1 MRSISIYPY
10 LTRLQVAKFALAGGN
25 FDRRTKFRRN
35 KIISYQVVRIEQF
48 NKGSLG
54 KIGGETERTSK
65 HHRNEDIDSER
76 TSLNLYFK
84 KSEGGLTAQWKKTMQ
99 ELNATFREKKKSV
112 AFEGMI
118 ITSDT
123 AFFERLGWKK
133 GKDTP
138 YAVMEFFN
146 RCYEF
151 ALQSIGY
158 KGTDKNILSAVIHL
172 DEKTPHLQL
181 YYIPVVD
188 TTKKKVYEKGAD
200 GKVLRNEKGSPIQKK
215 DEHGK
220 SVYECIPLEQPKLC
234 SSDFWGERGGQLS
247 YGNLQDSFYERI
259 SVHYSLDRGEVG
271 SNKKHTTKYQYE
283 KAKQEAELAALTDDK
298 AHAEE
303 VIQEA
308 QTAVAT
314 RDKALEELKPM
325 QEYLD
330 AFHEALS
337 GNLPLSPTK
346 LRKMIVGLT
355 TEYKRLEEEKKITD
369 KDREN
374 LFNELQ
380 KAERRIPELE
390 KYKEFVAFVNEY
402 APDKLDEAKRTA
414 TERKNAPK
422 PPFKFKSSDW
432 HK

>member
-1 MRSISIYPY
+1 M
-10 LTRLQVAKFALAGGN
+10 N
-25 FDRRTKFRRN
+25 
-35 KIISYQVVRIEQF
+35 
-48 NKGSLG
+48 
-54 KIGGETERTSK
+54 
-65 HHRNEDIDSER
+65 
-76 TSLNLYFK
+76 
-84 KSEGGLTAQWKKTMQ
+84 

-133 GKDTP
+133 GEETP

-151 ALQSIGY
+151 ALRGIGY
-158 KGTDKNILSAVIHL
+158 KGTDKNILSAVIHF

-188 TTKKKVYEKGAD
+188 TAKKKVYEKGAD

-220 SVYECIPLEQPKLC
+220 SVYEYVSLEQPKLC

-247 YGNLQDSFYERI
+247 YGNLQDSFHERI
-259 SVHYSLDRGEVG
+259 GVYCGLDRGEVG
-271 SNKKHTTKYQYE
+271 SNKKHTTKYQWQ
-283 KAKQEAELAALTDDK
+283 KQKQEAELAALNDEK
-298 AHAEE
+298 VHAESI
-303 VIQEA
+303 IQEA
-308 QTAVAT
+308 QTAVET
-314 RDKALEELKPM
+314 RDKALEEMKPL

-330 AFHEALS
+330 AFKEAMS
-337 GNLPLSPTK
+337 GDLPFSPGK
-346 LRKMIVGLT
+346 LKKMLIGLM

-390 KYKEFVAFVNEY
+390 KHKEFLLFLTEY

-422 PPFKFKSSDW
+422 PTFKSKSNGW

>member
-1 MRSISIYPY
+1 MQGAII
-10 LTRLQVAKFALAGGN
+10 TGG
-25 FDRRTKFRRN
+25 N
-35 KIISYQVVRIEQF
+35 KIISYQVVRVEQF
-48 NKGSLG
+48 TKGSLG

-76 TSLNLYFK
+76 TPLNLYFK

-99 ELNATFREKKKSV
+99 ELNATFREKKDST
-112 AFEGMI
+112 AFEGMV

-133 GKDTP
+133 GEETP

-151 ALQSIGY
+151 ALQEIGY

-172 DEKTPHLQL
+172 DETTPHLQL
-181 YYIPVVD
+181 YYIPIVD
-188 TTKKKVYEKGAD
+188 TAKKKVYEKGAD

-220 SVYECIPLEQPKLC
+220 SVYEYVPLEQPKLC
-234 SSDFWGERGGQLS
+234 SSDFWSERGGQLS
-247 YGNLQDSFYERI
+247 YGNMQDSFHEQI
-259 SVHYSLDRGEVG
+259 GIHYGLDRGEVG
-271 SNKKHTTKYQYE
+271 SNKKHTTKYQWQ
-283 KAKQEAELAALTDDK
+283 KQKQEAELASLEQEK
-298 AHAEE
+298 VHAEE

-308 QTAVAT
+308 QKAVAT
-314 RDKALEELKPM
+314 RDKALEEIKLL

-330 AFHEALS
+330 AFKEAKS
-337 GNLPLSPTK
+337 GNLPLSPAK

-374 LFNELQ
+374 LFSELQ

-390 KYKEFVAFVNEY
+390 KYKEFVSFINEY

-422 PPFKFKSSDW
+422 PPLKSKSNGWFK
-432 HK
+432 

>member
-1 MRSISIYPY
+1 MSVEHYSLEEI
-10 LTRLQVAKFALAGGN
+10 
-25 FDRRTKFRRN
+25 
-35 KIISYQVVRIEQF
+35 IISYQVVRIEQF

-76 TSLNLYFK
+76 TPLNLYFK
-84 KSEGGLTAQWKKTMQ
+84 RSEGGLTAQWKKTMN

-133 GKDTP
+133 GEETP
-138 YAVMEFFN
+138 YAVIEFFN

-151 ALQSIGY
+151 ALQEIGY

-181 YYIPVVD
+181 YYIPIVD
-188 TTKKKVYEKGAD
+188 TAKKKVYEKGSD

-215 DEHGK
+215 DEHSK
-220 SVYECIPLEQPKLC
+220 SIYEYVSLEQPKLC
-234 SSDFWGERGGQLS
+234 SSDFWSERGGQLS

-259 SVHYSLDRGEVG
+259 SVHYGLDRGEVG
-271 SNKKHTTKYQYE
+271 SNKKHTTKYQWQ
-283 KAKQEAELAALTDDK
+283 KAQQEAELAALNDEK
-298 AHAEE
+298 VHAEK
-303 VIQEA
+303 VIEQA

-314 RDKALEELKPM
+314 RDKALEELKPL
-325 QEYLD
+325 QKYLD
-330 AFHEALS
+330 AFKEAMS
-337 GNLPLSPTK
+337 GNLPLSPAK

-355 TEYKRLEEEKKITD
+355 TEYKRLEKEKLIKD
-369 KDREN
+369 KDSEN
-374 LFNELQ
+374 LFNLLRQ
-380 KAERRIPELE
+380 AEQRIPELE
-390 KYKEFVAFVNEY
+390 KHKEFLLFLTEY

-422 PPFKFKSSDW
+422 PTFKSKSNGW

>member
-1 MRSISIYPY
+1 M
-10 LTRLQVAKFALAGGN
+10 
-25 FDRRTKFRRN
+25 
-35 KIISYQVVRIEQF
+35 
-48 NKGSLG
+48 G

-76 TSLNLYFK
+76 TPLNLYFK
-84 KSEGGLTAQWKKTMQ
+84 RSEGGLTAQWKKTMQ

-123 AFFERLGWKK
+123 EFFEWFGWKK
-133 GKDTP
+133 GEGMP

-151 ALQSIGY
+151 ALQEIGY
-158 KGTDKNILSAVIHL
+158 KGTDKNILSAEIHM
-172 DEKTPHLQL
+172 DEKTQHLQL

-188 TTKKKVYEKGAD
+188 TAKKKVYEKGAD

-220 SVYECIPLEQPKLC
+220 SVYEYVPLEQPKLC
-234 SSDFWGERGGQLS
+234 SSDFWSERGGQLS
-247 YGNLQDSFYERI
+247 YGNMQDSFHEQI
-259 SVHYSLDRGEVG
+259 GVHYGLDRGEVG
-271 SNKKHTTKYQYE
+271 SNKKHTTKYQWQ
-283 KAKQEAELAALTDDK
+283 KAQQEAELAALNDEK
-298 AHAEE
+298 VHAESI
-303 VIQEA
+303 IQEA
-308 QTAVAT
+308 ETAVET
-314 RDKALEELKPM
+314 RDKALEEMKPL

-330 AFHEALS
+330 AFKEAMS
-337 GNLPLSPTK
+337 GELPFSPSK
-346 LRKMIVGLT
+346 LKKMLIGLM
-355 TEYKRLEEEKKITD
+355 TEYKRLKEEQKITD

-374 LFNELQ
+374 LFSELQ

-390 KYKEFVAFVNEY
+390 KYKEFVSFINEY

-422 PPFKFKSSDW
+422 PPFKSKSNGW
-432 HK
+432 NK

>member
-1 MRSISIYPY
+1 MQGAII
-10 LTRLQVAKFALAGGN
+10 TGG
-25 FDRRTKFRRN
+25 N
-35 KIISYQVVRIEQF
+35 KIISYQVVRVEQF
-48 NKGSLG
+48 TKGSLG

-76 TSLNLYFK
+76 TPLNLYFK
-84 KSEGGLTAQWKKTMQ
+84 RSEGGLTAQWKKTMQ

-123 AFFERLGWKK
+123 EFFERLGWEK

-151 ALQSIGY
+151 ALQEIGY

-172 DEKTPHLQL
+172 DETTPHLQL

-188 TTKKKVYEKGAD
+188 TAKKKVYEKGAD

-220 SVYECIPLEQPKLC
+220 SVYEYVPLEQPKLC
-234 SSDFWGERGGQLS
+234 SSDFWSERGGQLS
-247 YGNLQDSFYERI
+247 YGNMQDSFHEQI
-259 SVHYSLDRGEVG
+259 GVHYGLDRGEVG
-271 SNKKHTTKYQYE
+271 SNKKHTTKYQWQ
-283 KAKQEAELAALTDDK
+283 KAQQEAELAALNDEK
-298 AHAEE
+298 VHAESI
-303 VIQEA
+303 IQEA
-308 QTAVAT
+308 ETAVET
-314 RDKALEELKPM
+314 RDKALEEMKPL

-330 AFHEALS
+330 AFKEAKS
-337 GNLPLSPTK
+337 GELPFSPGK
-346 LRKMIVGLT
+346 LKKMLIGLM

-374 LFNELQ
+374 LFSELQ
-380 KAERRIPELE
+380 KAERHIPELE
-390 KYKEFVAFVNEY
+390 KYKEFVSFINEY

-422 PPFKFKSSDW
+422 PPFKSKSNGW
-432 HK
+432 NK

>member
-1 MRSISIYPY
+1 MQGAILSVEHYSLEEI
-10 LTRLQVAKFALAGGN
+10 
-25 FDRRTKFRRN
+25 
-35 KIISYQVVRIEQF
+35 IISYQVVRIEQF

-76 TSLNLYFK
+76 TPLNLYFK
-84 KSEGGLTAQWKKTMQ
+84 KSDGGLTAQWKKTMN

-123 AFFERLGWKK
+123 EFFERLGWKK
-133 GKDTP
+133 GEDTP

-151 ALQSIGY
+151 ALQTIGY
-158 KGTDKNILSAVIHL
+158 KGTDKNILSAVIHV

-188 TTKKKVYEKGAD
+188 TAKKKVYEKGAD
-200 GKVLRNEKGSPIQKK
+200 GKVLRNEKGSPVQKK

-220 SVYECIPLEQPKLC
+220 SVYEYVSLEQPKLC

-247 YGNLQDSFYERI
+247 YGNLQDSFHEQI
-259 SVHYSLDRGEVG
+259 GVHYGLDRGEVG
-271 SNKKHTTKYQYE
+271 SNKKHTTKYQWQ
-283 KAKQEAELAALTDDK
+283 KQKQEAELASLEADK
-298 AHAEE
+298 VHAEE
-303 VIQEA
+303 VIGQA
-308 QTAVAT
+308 QIAVET
-314 RDKALEELKPM
+314 RDKALEELKPL
-325 QEYLD
+325 QGYLD
-330 AFHEALS
+330 AFKEAMS

-346 LRKMIVGLT
+346 LRKMIIGLT
-355 TEYKRLEEEKKITD
+355 TEYKRLEKEKLIKD
-369 KDREN
+369 KDSEN
-374 LFNELQ
+374 LFNLLRQ
-380 KAERRIPELE
+380 AEHRIPELE
-390 KYKEFVAFVNEY
+390 KHKEFLLFLSEY

-414 TERKNAPK
+414 TERKNAQK
-422 PPFKFKSSDW
+422 PPVKTSKNWWS
-432 HK
+432 K

>member
-1 MRSISIYPY
+1 MICGKHY
-10 LTRLQVAKFALAGGN
+10 LSEEI
-25 FDRRTKFRRN
+25 
-35 KIISYQVVRIEQF
+35 IISYQVVRIEQL

-76 TSLNLYFK
+76 TPLNLYFK

-99 ELNATFREKKKSV
+99 ELNATFKETKKST

-133 GKDTP
+133 GEDTP
-138 YAVMEFFN
+138 YAVMDFFN

-151 ALQSIGY
+151 ALQEIGY

-172 DEKTPHLQL
+172 DETTPHLQL

-188 TTKKKVYEKGAD
+188 TAKKKVYEKGAD

-220 SVYECIPLEQPKLC
+220 SVYEYVELEQPKLC

-247 YGNLQDSFYERI
+247 YGNLQDSFHEQIGVQYG
-259 SVHYSLDRGEVG
+259 LDRGEVG
-271 SNKKHTTKYQYE
+271 SNKKHTTKYQWQ
-283 KAKQEAELAALTDDK
+283 KQKQEAELASLE
-298 AHAEE
+298 AEKVHSE
-303 VIQEA
+303 EIIEQA
-308 QTAVAT
+308 QTAVET
-314 RDKALEELKPM
+314 RDKALEELKPL
-325 QEYLD
+325 QGYLD

-337 GNLPLSPTK
+337 GDLPFSPGK
-346 LRKMIVGLT
+346 LKRMLIGLII
-355 TEYKRLEEEKKITD
+355 EYKRLEEEKKITD

-374 LFNELQ
+374 LFSELQ

-390 KYKEFVAFVNEY
+390 KYKEFVAFINEY
-402 APDKLDEAKRTA
+402 APDKLEEAKRTA

-422 PPFKFKSSDW
+422 PPVKSSKNW
-432 HK
+432 WSK

>member
-1 MRSISIYPY
+1 MVCEKHYQEER
-10 LTRLQVAKFALAGGN
+10 
-25 FDRRTKFRRN
+25 
-35 KIISYQVVRIEQF
+35 IISYQVVRIEQF
-48 NKGSLG
+48 TKGSLG

-65 HHRNEDIDSER
+65 HHRNEDIDRER
-76 TSLNLYFK
+76 TPLNLYFK

-99 ELNATFREKKKSV
+99 DLNATFREKKKSV

-133 GKDTP
+133 SEDTP

-151 ALQSIGY
+151 ALREIGY

-172 DEKTPHLQL
+172 DETTPHLQL
-181 YYIPVVD
+181 YYIPIVD
-188 TTKKKVYEKGAD
+188 TAKKKVYEKGTD

-220 SVYECIPLEQPKLC
+220 SVYEYVELEQLKLC

-247 YGNLQDSFYERI
+247 YGNLQDSFHEQI
-259 SVHYSLDRGEVG
+259 GVHYGLNRGEVG
-271 SNKKHTTKYQYE
+271 SNKKHTTKYQWQ
-283 KAKQEAELAALTDDK
+283 KQKQEAEIASLEADK

-303 VIQEA
+303 VIEQA
-308 QTAVAT
+308 QTAVEK
-314 RDKALEELKPM
+314 RDKALEELKPL
-325 QEYLD
+325 QGYLD

-337 GNLPLSPTK
+337 GELPLSPTK
-346 LRKMIVGLT
+346 LRKMIVGLM

-374 LFNELQ
+374 LFSELQ

-390 KYKEFVAFVNEY
+390 KYKEFVAFINEY

-422 PPFKFKSSDW
+422 SPVKSSKNW
-432 HK
+432 WSK

>member
-1 MRSISIYPY
+1 MNFFNNSLYSIISIILALALLDNFRSIKCSS
-10 LTRLQVAKFALAGGN
+10 L
-25 FDRRTKFRRN
+25 
-35 KIISYQVVRIEQF
+35 EQF

-76 TSLNLYFK
+76 TPLNLYFK
-84 KSEGGLTAQWKKTMQ
+84 KSEGGLTAQWKKTMK
-99 ELNATFREKKKSV
+99 ELNATFKETKKST

-123 AFFERLGWKK
+123 EFFERLGWKK
-133 GKDTP
+133 GEETP

-151 ALQSIGY
+151 ALQEIGY

-172 DEKTPHLQL
+172 DETTPHLQL

-188 TTKKKVYEKGAD
+188 TAKKKVYEKDAD

-220 SVYECIPLEQPKLC
+220 SVYEYVELEHPKLC

-247 YGNLQDSFYERI
+247 YGNLQDSFHERI
-259 SVHYSLDRGEVG
+259 GIHYGLDRGEVG
-271 SNKKHTTKYQYE
+271 INKKHTTKYQWQ
-283 KAKQEAELAALTDDK
+283 KTQQEAELAALNDEK
-298 AHAEE
+298 VHAEE
-303 VIQEA
+303 IIEQA
-308 QTAVAT
+308 QTTVAT
-314 RDKALEELKPM
+314 RDKALEELKPL
-325 QEYLD
+325 QGYLD
-330 AFHEALS
+330 AFHEALN
-337 GNLPLSPTK
+337 GELPFSPGK
-346 LRKMIVGLT
+346 LKKMLIGLM

-374 LFNELQ
+374 LFSELQ

-390 KYKEFVAFVNEY
+390 KYREFVAFINEY

-422 PPFKFKSSDW
+422 PPASIKRNWWTK
-432 HK
+432 

>member
-1 MRSISIYPY
+1 M
-10 LTRLQVAKFALAGGN
+10 LQVACSPLQGAII
-25 FDRRTKFRRN
+25 TRRN
-35 KIISYQVVRIEQF
+35 RIISYQVVRIEQF

-76 TSLNLYFK
+76 TPLNLYFK
-84 KSEGGLTAQWKKTMQ
+84 KSEGGLTAQWKKTMKD
-99 ELNATFREKKKSV
+99 LGVTLHEKEKSI

-118 ITSDT
+118 ITADT
-123 AFFERLGWKK
+123 AFFERLGWVK
-133 GKDTP
+133 GEDTP

-151 ALQSIGY
+151 ALQEIGY
-158 KGTDKNILSAVIHL
+158 KGTDKNVLSAVIHL
-172 DEKTPHLQL
+172 DETTPHLQL

-188 TTKKKVYEKGAD
+188 TAQKKVYEKGAD

-220 SVYECIPLEQPKLC
+220 SVYEYVRLEQPKLC

-247 YGNLQDSFYERI
+247 YGNMQDSFHEQIGIR
-259 SVHYSLDRGEVG
+259 YSLDRGEVG
-271 SNKKHTTKYQYE
+271 SNKKHTTKYQWQ
-283 KAKQEAELAALTDDK
+283 KQKQEAELASLEAEK
-298 AHAEE
+298 VHAEE
-303 VIQEA
+303 VIEQA
-308 QTAVAT
+308 QTAVET
-314 RDKALEELKPM
+314 RDKALEVLKPM
-325 QEYLD
+325 QGYLD
-330 AFHEALS
+330 AFHEALNGELPFSS
-337 GNLPLSPTK
+337 GK
-346 LRKMIVGLT
+346 LKKMLIGLM

-374 LFNELQ
+374 LFGELH

-390 KYKEFVAFVNEY
+390 KYKEFIAFINEY
-402 APDKLDEAKRTA
+402 ASDKLDEAKRTA

-422 PPFKFKSSDW
+422 LPNHSSKNW
-432 HK
+432 WAK

>member
-1 MRSISIYPY
+1 M
-10 LTRLQVAKFALAGGN
+10 
-25 FDRRTKFRRN
+25 
-35 KIISYQVVRIEQF
+35 
-48 NKGSLG
+48 G

-65 HHRNEDIDSER
+65 RHRNEDIDSER
-76 TSLNLYFK
+76 TPLNLYFK
-84 KSEGGLTAQWKKTMQ
+84 RSEGGLTAQWKKTMQ

-123 AFFERLGWKK
+123 EFFERLGWEK
-133 GKDTP
+133 GEETP

-151 ALQSIGY
+151 ALREIGY

-181 YYIPVVD
+181 YYIPIVD
-188 TTKKKVYEKGAD
+188 TAKKKVYEKGAD

-220 SVYECIPLEQPKLC
+220 SVYEYVSLEQPKLC

-247 YGNLQDSFYERI
+247 YGNLQDSFHEQI
-259 SVHYSLDRGEVG
+259 GVHYGLDRGEVG
-271 SNKKHTTKYQYE
+271 SNKKHTTKYQWQ
-283 KAKQEAELAALTDDK
+283 KAQQEAELASLEQEK
-298 AHAEE
+298 VHAEE
-303 VIQEA
+303 VIEQA

-314 RDKALEELKPM
+314 RDKALEELKPL
-325 QEYLD
+325 QGYLD
-330 AFHEALS
+330 AFHEAMS

-346 LRKMIVGLT
+346 LRKMIIGLT
-355 TEYKRLEEEKKITD
+355 TEYKRLEEEMKITD

-402 APDKLDEAKRTA
+402 APDKLEEAKRTA

-422 PPFKFKSSDW
+422 PPFKSKSNGW

>member
-1 MRSISIYPY
+1 MSPCRG
-10 LTRLQVAKFALAGGN
+10 LFVCEQKFQEEI
-25 FDRRTKFRRN
+25 
-35 KIISYQVVRIEQF
+35 IISYQVVRIQQF
-48 NKGSLG
+48 TRGSLG

-76 TSLNLYFK
+76 TPLNLYFK
-84 KSEGGLTAQWKKTMQ
+84 KSDGGLTAQWKRTMQ
-99 ELNATFREKKKSV
+99 ELNATFREKKDST

-133 GKDTP
+133 GEETP

-151 ALQSIGY
+151 ALQEIGY
-158 KGTDKNILSAVIHL
+158 HGTDKNVLSAVIHL
-172 DEKTPHLQL
+172 DETTPHLQL
-181 YYIPVVD
+181 YYIPIVD
-188 TTKKKVYEKGAD
+188 TAKRKVYEKGAD

-215 DEHGK
+215 DDHGK
-220 SVYECIPLEQPKLC
+220 SIYEYVKLEQPKLC
-234 SSDFWGERGGQLS
+234 SSDFWSERGGQLS
-247 YGNLQDSFYERI
+247 YGNLQDSFQEKI
-259 SVHYSLDRGEVG
+259 GVHYGLDRGEVG
-271 SNKKHTTKYQYE
+271 SNKKHTTKYQWQ
-283 KAKQEAELAALTDDK
+283 KRKQEAELATLETEK

-303 VIQEA
+303 VIEQA
-308 QTAVAT
+308 QTAVVT
-314 RDKALEELKPM
+314 RDKALEELKPL

-330 AFHEALS
+330 AFHEALNCDLPFSS
-337 GNLPLSPTK
+337 GK
-346 LRKMIVGLT
+346 LKKMLIGLM

-374 LFNELQ
+374 LFSELQ
-380 KAERRIPELE
+380 KAEKRIPELE
-390 KYKEFVAFVNEY
+390 KYKEFVAFIDEY

-422 PPFKFKSSDW
+422 PPNTVKRNWWSK
-432 HK
+432 

>member
-1 MRSISIYPY
+1 M
-10 LTRLQVAKFALAGGN
+10 AKLNA
-25 FDRRTKFRRN
+25 R
-35 KIISYQVVRIEQF
+35 
-48 NKGSLG
+48 
-54 KIGGETERTSK
+54 SK

-76 TSLNLYFK
+76 TPLNLYFK
-84 KSEGGLTAQWKKTMQ
+84 KSEGGLTAQWKKTMK

-123 AFFERLGWKK
+123 QFFERLGWKK
-133 GKDTP
+133 GEETP

-151 ALQSIGY
+151 ALQEIGY

-181 YYIPVVD
+181 YYIPVVE
-188 TTKKKVYEKGAD
+188 TAKKKVYEKGAD
-200 GKVLRNEKGSPIQKK
+200 GKVKQNEKSSPIQKK
-215 DEHGK
+215 DERGK
-220 SVYECIPLEQPKLC
+220 SVYEYVPLEQPKLC
-234 SSDFWGERGGQLS
+234 SSDFWSERGGQLS
-247 YGNLQDSFYERI
+247 YGNLQYSFHEQI
-259 SVHYSLDRGEVG
+259 GVHYGLDRGEIG
-271 SNKKHTTKYQYE
+271 SNKKHTTKYQWQKE
-283 KAKQEAELAALTDDK
+283 QQEAELAALNDEK
-298 AHAEE
+298 VHAESI
-303 VIQEA
+303 IQKAE
-308 QTAVAT
+308 TAVET
-314 RDKALEELKPM
+314 RDKALEEMKPL

-330 AFHEALS
+330 AFKEAMS
-337 GNLPLSPTK
+337 GDLPFSPGK
-346 LRKMIVGLT
+346 LKKMLIGWM

-414 TERKNAPK
+414 TERKNEPK
-422 PPFKFKSSDW
+422 PPFKSQSNGW

>member
-1 MRSISIYPY
+1 MIQERN
-10 LTRLQVAKFALAGGN
+10 LGG
-25 FDRRTKFRRN
+25 N

-84 KSEGGLTAQWKKTMQ
+84 KSDGGLTAQWKKTMK
-99 ELNATFREKKKSV
+99 ELNATFREKKNAT

-123 AFFERLGWKK
+123 AFFKRLGWKK
-133 GKDTP
+133 GEDTP
-138 YAVMEFFN
+138 YTVMEFFN

-151 ALQSIGY
+151 ALQLIGY
-158 KGTDKNILSAVIHL
+158 KGTDTNILSAVIHL

-188 TTKKKVYEKGAD
+188 TAKKKVYEKGAD

-220 SVYECIPLEQPKLC
+220 SVYEYVSLEQPKLC

-247 YGNLQDSFYERI
+247 YGNLQDSFNEQVG
-259 SVHYSLDRGEVG
+259 VHYGLDRGEVG
-271 SNKKHTTKYQYE
+271 SNKKHTTKYQWQ
-283 KAKQEAELAALTDDK
+283 KQKQEAELASLEEEK
-298 AHAEE
+298 VHAEE

-337 GNLPLSPTK
+337 GELPLSPMK

-374 LFNELQ
+374 LFSELQ

-422 PPFKFKSSDW
+422 PPFKIKSSDW

>member
-1 MRSISIYPY
+1 MQGAII
-10 LTRLQVAKFALAGGN
+10 TGG
-25 FDRRTKFRRN
+25 N
-35 KIISYQVVRIEQF
+35 KIISYQVVRVKQF
-48 NKGSLG
+48 TKGSLG

-76 TSLNLYFK
+76 TPLNLYFK
-84 KSEGGLTAQWKKTMQ
+84 RSEGGLTAQWKKTMK

-123 AFFERLGWKK
+123 EFFERLGWKK
-133 GKDTP
+133 GEETP

-151 ALQSIGY
+151 ALREIGY

-188 TTKKKVYEKGAD
+188 TAKKKVYEKGAD
-200 GKVLRNEKGSPIQKK
+200 GKVLRNEKSSPIQKK

-220 SVYECIPLEQPKLC
+220 SVYEYVPLEQPKLC
-234 SSDFWGERGGQLS
+234 SSDFWSERGGQLS
-247 YGNLQDSFYERI
+247 YGNMQDSFHEQI
-259 SVHYSLDRGEVG
+259 GVHYGLDRGEVG
-271 SNKKHTTKYQYE
+271 SNKKHTTKYQWQ
-283 KAKQEAELAALTDDK
+283 KAQQEAELAALNDEK
-298 AHAEE
+298 VHAESI
-303 VIQEA
+303 IQEA
-308 QTAVAT
+308 ETAVET
-314 RDKALEELKPM
+314 RDKALEEMKPL

-330 AFHEALS
+330 AFKEAMS
-337 GNLPLSPTK
+337 GDLPFSPGK
-346 LRKMIVGLT
+346 LKKMLIGLM

-380 KAERRIPELE
+380 KAERRIHELE
-390 KYKEFVAFVNEY
+390 KYKEFISFINEY

-422 PPFKFKSSDW
+422 PPTSTKRNWWSK
-432 HK
+432 

>member
-1 MRSISIYPY
+1 MH
-10 LTRLQVAKFALAGGN
+10 N
-25 FDRRTKFRRN
+25 
-35 KIISYQVVRIEQF
+35 
-48 NKGSLG
+48 
-54 KIGGETERTSK
+54 
-65 HHRNEDIDSER
+65 RNEDIDSER
-76 TSLNLYFK
+76 TPLNLYFK
-84 KSEGGLTAQWKKTMQ
+84 RSEGGLTAQWKKTMK

-123 AFFERLGWKK
+123 EFFERLGWKK
-133 GKDTP
+133 GEETP

-151 ALQSIGY
+151 TLKKIGY
-158 KGTDKNILSAVIHL
+158 NGTDKNILSAVIHV

-181 YYIPVVD
+181 YYIPIVD
-188 TTKKKVYEKGAD
+188 TAKKKVYEKGAD

-215 DEHGK
+215 DERGK
-220 SVYECIPLEQPKLC
+220 SVYEYVPLKQPKLC
-234 SSDFWGERGGQLS
+234 SSDFWSERGGQLS
-247 YGNLQDSFYERI
+247 YGNMQDSFHEQIGIRYG
-259 SVHYSLDRGEVG
+259 LDRGEVG
-271 SNKKHTTKYQYE
+271 SNKKHTTKYQWQ
-283 KAKQEAELAALTDDK
+283 KQKQEAELASLEQEK
-298 AHAEE
+298 VHAEE

-308 QTAVAT
+308 QKAVAT
-314 RDKALEELKPM
+314 RDKALEEIKLL

-330 AFHEALS
+330 AFKEAKS
-337 GNLPLSPTK
+337 GNLPLSPAK

-369 KDREN
+369 KEREN
-374 LFNELQ
+374 LFSELQ

-390 KYKEFVAFVNEY
+390 KYKEFVSFINEY

-422 PPFKFKSSDW
+422 PPVKSTKNWWS
-432 HK
+432 K

>member
-1 MRSISIYPY
+1 MH
-10 LTRLQVAKFALAGGN
+10 N
-25 FDRRTKFRRN
+25 
-35 KIISYQVVRIEQF
+35 
-48 NKGSLG
+48 
-54 KIGGETERTSK
+54 
-65 HHRNEDIDSER
+65 RNEDIDSER
-76 TSLNLYFK
+76 TPLNLYFK
-84 KSEGGLTAQWKKTMQ
+84 KSEGGLTAQWKKTMK

-133 GKDTP
+133 GEETP

-151 ALQSIGY
+151 ALRGIGY

-181 YYIPVVD
+181 YYIPIVD
-188 TTKKKVYEKGAD
+188 TAKKKVYEKGAD

-220 SVYECIPLEQPKLC
+220 SVCEYVSLEQPKLC

-247 YGNLQDSFYERI
+247 YGNMQDSFHEQI
-259 SVHYSLDRGEVG
+259 GVHYGLDRGEVG
-271 SNKKHTTKYQYE
+271 SNKKHTTKYKWQ
-283 KAKQEAELAALTDDK
+283 KAQQEAELAALNDEK
-298 AHAEE
+298 VHAESI
-303 VIQEA
+303 IQEA
-308 QTAVAT
+308 ETAVET
-314 RDKALEELKPM
+314 RDKALEEMKPL
-325 QEYLD
+325 QEYLE

-337 GNLPLSPTK
+337 GELPLSPTK
-346 LRKMIVGLT
+346 LRKMIIGLT

-374 LFNELQ
+374 LFSELQ

-402 APDKLDEAKRTA
+402 APDKLEEAKRTA

-422 PPFKFKSSDW
+422 PPFKSKSNGW

>member
-1 MRSISIYPY
+1 M
-10 LTRLQVAKFALAGGN
+10 
-25 FDRRTKFRRN
+25 
-35 KIISYQVVRIEQF
+35 
-48 NKGSLG
+48 
-54 KIGGETERTSK
+54 
-65 HHRNEDIDSER
+65 
-76 TSLNLYFK
+76 
-84 KSEGGLTAQWKKTMQ
+84 
-99 ELNATFREKKKSV
+99 
-112 AFEGMI
+112 
-118 ITSDT
+118 
-123 AFFERLGWKK
+123 
-133 GKDTP
+133 
-138 YAVMEFFN
+138 
-146 RCYEF
+146 
-151 ALQSIGY
+151 
-158 KGTDKNILSAVIHL
+158 
-172 DEKTPHLQL
+172 
-181 YYIPVVD
+181 
-188 TTKKKVYEKGAD
+188 
-200 GKVLRNEKGSPIQKK
+200 
-215 DEHGK
+215 
-220 SVYECIPLEQPKLC
+220 EQPKLC

-283 KAKQEAELAALTDDK
+283 KAKQEAELAALADDK